1 MVIWILVLAVLTIFS
16 YLSDMGLLQFLQNFR
31 VPFLNA
37 SIMSLLILL
46 CTAAMLVRILTKVRS
61 KEKEALGTKVGQ
73 LYKELQALKEK
84 QES

>member
-61 KEKEALGTKVGQ
+61 KEKEALGTKVIQ
-73 LYKELQALKEK
+73 LNKELQALKEK

>member
-16 YLSDMGLLQFLQNFR
+16 YLSDVGLFQFLQDFR

-37 SIMSLLILL
+37 SVMSLLILL
-46 CTAAMLVRILTKVRS
+46 CTAAMLGRVLTKIRS
-61 KEKEALGTKVGQ
+61 KEKETLGTKVIQ
-73 LYKELQALKEK
+73 LNKELQVLKEK

>member
-16 YLSDMGLLQFLQNFR
+16 YLSDMGLFQFLQNFR

-61 KEKEALGTKVGQ
+61 KEKETLGTKVGQ